1 MGGAH
6 GLHQARASGDA
17 VAYPWKAAVAAAR
30 ARARPPGGADMPEDV
45 AADIQEQMMMAA
57 VDAYDTRG
65 IGWRR

>member
-1 MGGAH
+1 M
-6 GLHQARASGDA
+6 
-17 VAYPWKAAVAAAR
+17 AYPWKAAVAAAR